1 MATKKSFLQLCVT
14 LGVTLTAFQ
23 GLEVSGQ
30 SFLNKLFGGG
40 EEEVAEGAEPAASD
54 KAEAQEQS
62 AELEDAK
69 KATITSLTGLYET
82 LVKQGF
88 PIKERPEGE
97 VTQILFYL
105 RSMRG
110 IVDDINSR
118 GSAINQR
125 MAKLSNETVDVTTS
139 DEFSPNNFLINL
151 KKVRDNQPAV
161 LAELSEIKK
170 EIFVVRGMLD
180 QSKQYGLSMIN
191 ALGAFGNTVK
201 DPLVLARYPFDKQMR
216 NEVKEIKDILPE
228 LEPMV
233 KNVIS
238 MTQNL
243 SKVMTEATT
252 MFTGMNI
259 PDPNASDLDGKVTE
273 AFDIIFNRTATET
286 QD

>member
-1 MATKKSFLQLCVT
+1 MMAIKKSFLQLCVT
-14 LGVTLTAFQ
+14 LGVTLATFQ
-23 GLEVSGQ
+23 GVEVSGQ

-40 EEEVAEGAEPAASD
+40 AEEADAEVAEGAE
-54 KAEAQEQS
+54 S
-62 AELEDAK
+62 AELEEAK
-69 KATITSLTGLYET
+69 KGTITSLTGLYET

-88 PIKERPEGE
+88 PIKDRPEGE

-105 RSMRG
+105 RSMQG

-118 GSAINQR
+118 GIAINER

-170 EIFVVRGMLD
+170 EMFVVRGMLD

-216 NEVKEIKDILPE
+216 NEVKEIKDSLQE

-233 KNVIS
+233 KSVLS

-259 PDPNASDLDGKVTE
+259 PDPDASELDGKIDK
-273 AFDIIFNRTATET
+273 AFDIIFNRTAAET
-286 QD
+286 KD

>member
-14 LGVTLTAFQ
+14 LSVTLAIFQ
-23 GLEVSGQ
+23 GVEVSGQ
-30 SFLNKLFGGG
+30 SFLNRLFGGG
-40 EEEVAEGAEPAASD
+40 EEDTEVAEPAVAAA
-54 KAEAQEQS
+54 AEAQEQS
-62 AELEDAK
+62 PELEEAK
-69 KATITSLTGLYET
+69 KDTITSLTGLYEN
-82 LVKQGF
+82 LVKKGF

-118 GSAINQR
+118 GIAVNERI
-125 MAKLSNETVDVTTS
+125 AKLSNETVDVTTS
-139 DEFSPNNFLINL
+139 DGFSPNNFLINL

-161 LAELSEIKK
+161 MAELSEIKK

-191 ALGAFGNTVK
+191 AIGAFGNTVK

-233 KNVIS
+233 KSVIS

-259 PDPNASDLDGKVTE
+259 PDPDASDLDGKVTE
-273 AFDIIFNRTATET
+273 AFDMIFNRAATET
-286 QD
+286 KD